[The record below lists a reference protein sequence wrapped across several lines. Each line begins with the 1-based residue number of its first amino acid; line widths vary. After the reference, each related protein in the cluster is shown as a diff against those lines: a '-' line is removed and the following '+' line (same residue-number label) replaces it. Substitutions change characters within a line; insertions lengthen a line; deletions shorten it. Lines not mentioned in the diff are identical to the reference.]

1 MRTIILP
8 RQEARPRAE
17 PLAALAAANAGR
29 ATIDQVDESA
39 AGGQAAVEAV
49 DVGGGGGGGGS
60 GVEDGC
66 EWAGGIVEQW
76 QRWQAVSFRR
86 SVLCVS
92 AGGTPHPIGRYFPP
106 AQAMIHSRLNV
117 IESGKLP
124 VK

>member
-1 MRTIILP
+1 MRTPLP
-8 RQEARPRAE
+8 AREKPRPLPE
-17 PLAALAAANAGR
+17 PLAAPAATNAENP
-29 ATIDQVDESA
+29 AIDTVDELA
-39 AGGQAAVEAV
+39 VGGQTAAEAA
-49 DVGGGGGGGGS
+49 DVGGGVGGRGS
-60 GVEDGC
+60 GVEDGG
-66 EWAGGIVEQW
+66 EGAGGIVEQW